1 MISDDTNALNLCVF
15 GGGVAWGKSQG
26 KLVEVLHK
34 VREMSG
40 NFLKGNKW
48 ESCVHVHAFKME
60 QMGTR

>member
-1 MISDDTNALNLCVF
+1 MF